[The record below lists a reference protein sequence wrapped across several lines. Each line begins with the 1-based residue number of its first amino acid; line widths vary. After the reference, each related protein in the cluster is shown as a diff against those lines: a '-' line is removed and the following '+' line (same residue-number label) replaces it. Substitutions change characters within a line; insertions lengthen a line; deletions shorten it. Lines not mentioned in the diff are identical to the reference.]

1 MNTYIKILFI
11 GVFLYFI
18 YTYLNNK
25 KENFDINNILTQFA
39 QNPNAQVSISGTTIT
54 NQNIP
59 TTLFGFNL
67 PQFSIPQ
74 PSTIQTEQSS
84 TIQTVENIPTS
95 STIQTVQPFTN
106 EEEQENNIPEIELT
120 KEQKIDKLTKEYFD
134 AENEILKKI
143 KASRDRRERKLLN
156 EQIEELYAKLKK
168 NIDEI

>member
-25 KENFDINNILTQFA
+25 KENIENVQETQNNEEQEG
-39 QNPNAQVSISGTTIT
+39 QNN
-54 NQNIP
+54 
-59 TTLFGFNL
+59 
-67 PQFSIPQ
+67 
-74 PSTIQTEQSS
+74 
-84 TIQTVENIPTS
+84 
-95 STIQTVQPFTN
+95 
-106 EEEQENNIPEIELT
+106 EEQENNIPEFELT